1 MAPIPTEDYVK
12 IWSDVEVLNGGAEIK
27 IYDTQM
33 KLVSINTI
41 YGMGKLNEKLDLTHL
56 EQGVYIV
63 QIKDKNNEWMVTRKV
78 VKN

>member
-12 IWSDVEVLNGGAEIK
+12 IWSDVEVLNGSAEVK

-33 KLVSINTI
+33 KLISTKTI
-41 YGMGKLNEKLDLTHL
+41 YGFGKLNEKLDLTDV
-56 EQGVYIV
+56 GVYIV
-63 QIKDKNNEWMVTRKV
+63 QIKDKNNAWLVTRKV